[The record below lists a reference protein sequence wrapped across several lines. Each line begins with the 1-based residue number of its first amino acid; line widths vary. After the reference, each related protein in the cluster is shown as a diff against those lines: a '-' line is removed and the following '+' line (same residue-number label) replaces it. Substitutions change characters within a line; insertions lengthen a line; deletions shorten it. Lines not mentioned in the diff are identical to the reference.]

1 VELEDDAG
9 GESYMA
15 IVTLR
20 DIKEGE
26 FFSILESDEEEV
38 SDSGE
43 EDGIWEEEDEE
54 EEYRCIIAPR

>member
-1 VELEDDAG
+1 
-9 GESYMA
+9 MA

-26 FFSILESDEEEV
+26 FFSILESDEEEE